1 MHYPPETA
9 SIMLLI
15 RILASIIQSK
25 EQDNLKFQLMKLCH
39 HTTNDEDMI
48 AHKLLGKEF
57 ENQLE
62 QLRELTIKA
71 LDTSQITEVRN

>member
-1 MHYPPETA
+1 M
-9 SIMLLI
+9 MLV
-15 RILASIIQSK
+15 RILASIIQSR
-25 EQDNLKFQLMKLCH
+25 EEEELNSQFLKLCH
-39 HTTNDEDMI
+39 KTSNVEDEI

-71 LDTSQITEVRN
+71 LGTPRINEV